1 MRNTTDIPV
10 RLRAANPV
18 PGLPAIT
25 PPSELLARI
34 TSVPREQVRRRSAL
48 IRRPLLVAC
57 VALLV
62 ACGIALAANI
72 SVRYFDDPSS
82 ESIPPAVTKALE
94 FAVARNHPLHQLR
107 LTATVN
113 AYVFTTE
120 SGSGKVY
127 MSPYVGGTGFCAALA
142 VPGKSVRAGCMPGGG
157 PVASVSMSG
166 FQPWN
171 FAFTPDIHA
180 LLGRLSPSAAGSSVE
195 VAFEDRTNE
204 KIATHG
210 RWFAYAVAG
219 ERTRAGHRPIRV
231 RVIHSGSEIWHEQL
245 NPANFNTL
253 ATARALVPA
262 GDGSPGQ
269 EAVRRMLLAD
279 IESRRS
285 DGGDLASHTE
295 LRFTRLVGTMA
306 FAHAPRLSLYATPVS
321 PLRTWM
327 GKSGFLLVG
336 IAGRSPRP
344 VVVFSGQTPT
354 DRHGFSNPGN
364 WFTPYGCVCQIPG
377 YPKSAF
383 VLLTGFAPGGASRV
397 SVRTAD
403 RRERDATIFDN
414 GLEWAWLGRDD
425 PAPRPVALIGRDAS
439 GAIVAR
445 QRLHGRGGFSH

>member
-1 MRNTTDIPV
+1 MRDTPDIRV
-10 RLRAANPV
+10 RLQAANPV
-18 PGLPAIT
+18 PGPPAIT
-25 PPSELLARI
+25 PPAELLVRI
-34 TSVPREQVRRRSAL
+34 TSAPRERVRRRNAP
-48 IRRPLLVAC
+48 IRRPLLVAL
-57 VALLV
+57 VALLL
-62 ACGIALAANI
+62 AGGIALAANI
-72 SVRYFDDPSS
+72 SVRYFDDSSS
-82 ESIPPAVTKALE
+82 ESIPPNVTKALA
-94 FAVARNHPLHQLR
+94 FAVAHNRPLHQLM

-127 MSPYVGGTGFCAALA
+127 MSPYRGGTGFCAALA
-142 VPGKSVRAGCMPGGG
+142 VSGKPVRAGCMPGGG
-157 PVASVSMSG
+157 PVATVSMSG

-180 LLGRLSPSAAGSSVE
+180 LLGRLSPPAAGSSVE
-195 VAFEDRTNE
+195 VAFEDGTRE
-204 KIATHG
+204 RIATHG

-231 RVIHSGSEIWHEQL
+231 RVIHSGIEIWHEQL
-245 NPANFNTL
+245 NPVNFNTL

-279 IESRRS
+279 IDSRRS

-295 LRFTRLVGTMA
+295 LRFTRLVGTMT
-306 FAHAPRLSLYATPVS
+306 FAHAPPLSLYATPVS
-321 PLRTWM
+321 PLRTWI
-327 GKSGFLLVG
+327 GKSGYLLVG

-344 VVVFSGQTPT
+344 VVVFSDQTPT

-377 YPKSAF
+377 YPDSVF
-383 VLLTGFAPGGASRV
+383 VLLAGFTPRGTSRV
-397 SVRTAD
+397 SIRTAD
-403 RRERDATIFDN
+403 GLQRDATIFDN
-414 GLEWAWLGRDD
+414 GMEWVWLGRND

-439 GAIVAR
+439 GAVVAK
-445 QRLHGRGGFSH
+445 QRLHGQGGFSH